1 MPRVASPV
9 DKQALHACNL
19 RALSEHGGCMT
30 EHWPTNRHNF
40 TKLPEGTL
48 GEQSKLSMPA
58 IQLLGP
64 DRKMAKA

>member
-1 MPRVASPV
+1 
-9 DKQALHACNL
+9 
-19 RALSEHGGCMT
+19 MT